1 MIILQF
7 NVYLNYLKRKKFDFE
22 VFERHE
28 IGYVADG
35 GTAIGSERHKG
46 LIPWD
51 DDIDFAVHED
61 YESKLIN
68 DVTDELCK

>member
-1 MIILQF
+1 M
-7 NVYLNYLKRKKFDFE
+7 
-22 VFERHE
+22 FERHQ